1 MPSQKKCCPI
11 KFGTAVNNEGLL
23 VEIPCIGNECA
34 WFSDNHCAV
43 LIIAKELCTTNQKKK
58 GLKGMTAE

>member
-1 MPSQKKCCPI
+1 M

-23 VEIPCIGNECA
+23 IEIPCIRQECA
-34 WFSDNHCAV
+34 RFFDNHCAI
-43 LIIAKELCTTNQKKK
+43 LSIAKELCSTNQKKK

>member
-1 MPSQKKCCPI
+1 MPSQKKGCPM
-11 KFGTAVNNEGLL
+11 KFGTAVNHEGLL

-43 LIIAKELCTTNQKKK
+43 LIIAKELCITNQKKK
-58 GLKGMTAE
+58 GPKGMTAD